1 MDIHDE
7 TGIVLNQNV
16 ALCSAQ
22 KHQTRTSTE
31 EMSCQTAPSE
41 FYRVIHKLCIYQYF
55 IDKPKDLSVEF
66 Q

>member
-31 EMSCQTAPSE
+31 EMSCQTAPLE
-41 FYRVIHKLCIYQYF
+41 FHGSFINCVFTSIL